1 MRRAVPDGIR
11 ITRLGVV
18 YVGLT
23 LVVGLTAGN
32 TGNNALY
39 MVFAT
44 LLGLLAVSGLFS
56 HGNVR
61 RLELA
66 ARPPAEAFA
75 NRPARLEVA
84 VRNPSRW
91 RPRWLLRVEAVR
103 GSAALVPVLGRRGEA
118 RCAIDASFA
127 RRGRH
132 PLPALRVTS
141 PFPLG
146 LFQKGLRYPMAGEM
160 LVFPEIFEGAD
171 AAGFDVSRLGETP
184 SRRRGW
190 GHALHSLRPF
200 RPGDDPRAIHWKQT
214 ARTGELV
221 LLERESERAQRLLIV
236 LDNSIGSGG
245 DEARRQAR
253 RQAFERLVSEAAT
266 AVLEQLGR
274 GVEVALLTRDE
285 RVEFG
290 SGARQRWLLLERL
303 ALVEAR
309 VLDEPRL
316 LPDDP
321 RAPHLELSLRPEA
334 A

>member
-11 ITRLGVV
+11 ITRIGVV

-39 MVFAT
+39 MVFSA
-44 LLGLLAVSGLFS
+44 LLGVLAVSGFFS

-61 RLELA
+61 RLELEV
-66 ARPPAEAFA
+66 RPPAEAFA
-75 NRPARLEVA
+75 NLPARLEVT

-91 RPRWLLRVEAVR
+91 RRRWLLRVDSAGR
-103 GSAALVPVLGRRGEA
+103 GSAAFVPFLERRSAARREIDVL
-118 RCAIDASFA
+118 FA
-127 RRGRH
+127 RRGLH
-132 PLPALRVTS
+132 PVPGLRVTS

-146 LFQKGLRYPMAGEM
+146 LFQKGLRYRMDGEI
-160 LVFPEIFEGAD
+160 LVFPEVFEAAAAD
-171 AAGFDVSRLGETP
+171 GFDASRLGETP

-200 RPGDDPRAIHWKQT
+200 RSGDDPRAIHWKQT

-236 LDNSIGSGG
+236 LDNAIGSGG
-245 DEARRQAR
+245 GETR

-266 AVLEQLGR
+266 AVLDQLGR
-274 GVEVALLTRDE
+274 GIEVALLTRDE
-285 RVEFG
+285 RIDFG

-309 VLDEPRL
+309 ALDGPRL
-316 LPDDP
+316 VPDDP